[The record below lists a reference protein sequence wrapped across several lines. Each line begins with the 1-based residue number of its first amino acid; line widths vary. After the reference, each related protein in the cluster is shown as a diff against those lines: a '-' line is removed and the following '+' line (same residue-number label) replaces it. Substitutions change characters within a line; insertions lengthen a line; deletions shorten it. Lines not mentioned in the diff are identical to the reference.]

1 MIAETTETV
10 PQGLEERPGHGPR
23 IVFFSGGTALREVSR
38 ELARFTHN
46 ALHLITPFDSG
57 GSTAELRRHFSMPA
71 VGDVRNRMTALADP
85 ERAPSGLVSLF
96 AHRLDTRVA
105 ENALRDRLYGLC
117 SGTDRLMQDVP
128 ALVREVCARHFS
140 YFAER
145 MPDAFLLGGACLGNL
160 LLAGGFLRAGNDLF
174 PVLSLFSRILRVRGQ
189 VAPIVTDDLHLAVEL
204 EDGAKLVG
212 QHLFTGKG
220 GACIGAPVR
229 RIYLTDARPDDWHSD
244 ARYEGERAGGNGTCG
259 GSGRAK
265 ESRAVFPEVPEH
277 LLERIRQA
285 DLICYPMGSFYS
297 SVIAALLPKG
307 VGRAIAEADCP
318 KIFVPNVGRD
328 PEELGLDAQGRIRV
342 LLNVLRA
349 DAGEVETHRLLT
361 HVLLDKGQ
369 DVPSHRY
376 PGLHVRRAPLL
387 LPHSD
392 GAHDA
397 PHVARVLASL
407 AWMG

>member
-1 MIAETTETV
+1 MIAEITETV

-38 ELARFTHN
+38 ELVRFTHN

-85 ERAPSGLVSLF
+85 ERVPTGLVSLF
-96 AHRLDTRVA
+96 AYRLDA
-105 ENALRDRLYGLC
+105 GEPENVLRERLHGLC
-117 SGTDRLMQDVP
+117 AGTDRLMLDLPV
-128 ALVREVCARHFS
+128 LVREVCARHFR

-145 MPDAFLLGGACLGNL
+145 MPDDFLLGGACLGNL
-160 LLAGGFLRAGNDLF
+160 LLTGGYLRAGNDLF
-174 PVLSLFSRILRVRGQ
+174 PVLSLFSRLLRVRGQ

-204 EDGAKLVG
+204 EDGVRLVG

-220 GACIGAPVR
+220 GPCINAPVR
-229 RIYLTDARPDDWHSD
+229 RMYLTDARPDDWH
-244 ARYEGERAGGNGTCG
+244 EGRWACSGKWRAGEC
-259 GSGRAK
+259 RVV
-265 ESRAVFPEVPEH
+265 RPEVSEH

-297 SVIAALLPKG
+297 SVIAALLPRG
-307 VGRAIAEADCP
+307 VGRAISEADCP

-328 PEELGLDAQGRIRV
+328 PEELGMGAQGRIRV
-342 LLNVLRA
+342 LLDVLRA

-361 HVLLDKGQ
+361 HVLLDEGQ
-369 DVPSHRY
+369 EVPSHRY